1 MDFVF
6 CFSDCKRIEFV
17 DRTGVNKQWSLLLVL
32 EKVEGGMMGFRKKTW
47 PSFFEIGRKEGKEV

>member
-17 DRTGVNKQWSLLLVL
+17 DRTGVGKQWSLLLVL

-47 PSFFEIGRKEGKEV
+47 GLPWWRSG